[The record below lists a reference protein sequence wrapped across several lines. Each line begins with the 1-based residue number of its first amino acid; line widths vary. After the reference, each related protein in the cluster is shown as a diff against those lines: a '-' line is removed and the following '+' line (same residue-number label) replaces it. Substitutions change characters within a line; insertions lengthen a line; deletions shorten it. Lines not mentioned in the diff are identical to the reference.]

1 MENPTLSFFLYKSSL
16 KIKEDSFVASA
27 KSVKQDSSLV
37 MSSLDV
43 DTLFTNIP
51 LDETINVCT
60 NTVYIEQDVI

>member
-1 MENPTLSFFLYKSSL
+1 ML
-16 KIKEDSFVASA
+16 KDSAI
-27 KSVKQDSSLV
+27 VKQDSSLV

-51 LDETINVCT
+51 LDETINVRT

>member
-1 MENPTLSFFLYKSSL
+1 ML
-16 KIKEDSFVASA
+16 KDSAI
-27 KSVKQDSSLV
+27 VKQDSSLV